1 MTPEK
6 TEEIEAKKAL
16 VAKKFEGIIAPLEA
30 RFQFYKKL
38 FFSSSSTKWNMVVL
52 GKFSQAGL
60 LLEWD
65 TLRSIL
71 IFEGLRPR
79 SCT

>member
-30 RFQFYKKL
+30 RFQFYKKTVFL
-38 FFSSSSTKWNMVVL
+38 FVIDKVEYGCTWQVFSGW
-52 GKFSQAGL
+52 
-60 LLEWD
+60 
-65 TLRSIL
+65 SI
-71 IFEGLRPR
+71 
-79 SCT
+79 T

>member
-30 RFQFYKKL
+30 RFQFYKNFFL
-38 FFSSSSTKWNMVVL
+38 FVIDKVECLSLASF
-52 GKFSQAGL
+52 
-60 LLEWD
+60 
-65 TLRSIL
+65 LRL
-71 IFEGLRPR
+71 V
-79 SCT
+79 

>member
-30 RFQFYKKL
+30 RFQFYKTFFL
-38 FFSSSSTKWNMVVL
+38 FVIDKVECLSLASF
-52 GKFSQAGL
+52 
-60 LLEWD
+60 
-65 TLRSIL
+65 LRL
-71 IFEGLRPR
+71 I
-79 SCT
+79 